1 MVDISRVSQNVRQMI
16 DDIASQDGK
25 KGISSQA
32 ERNALADL
40 LSGGKITGKSNI
52 DYIQGEINNF
62 DLNEAAKNASD
73 FVKKAIK
80 SAMKMTGDKK
90 AIDDK
95 TELAVLDSIINN
107 ADGNY
112 SAEDIQ
118 YAKLLKAQSVYAGE
132 KSTEAALIEENSVL
146 AEKNSELMA
155 ENRELKAELEAT
167 KQQAAK
173 AIAEF
178 EAKAAE
184 FKNINNPLIKDAI
197 DQIKGS
203 LTKINNASTESS
215 ELITELEAKQGAVK
229 MGKLTKATLKSFQKS
244 VHKKIQQNQT
254 TIDKEKTQIQNNMEI
269 LKNSAPDLAKTVLTA
284 ISGGLSN
291 VLFSV
296 FEDTPASAPD
306 TSKKTEL

>member
-16 DDIASQDGK
+16 DDISSQDGK
-25 KGISSQA
+25 KGISSQT

-80 SAMKMTGDKK
+80 NAMKMTGDKR

-107 ADGNY
+107 ADGTY

-118 YAKLLKAQSVYAGE
+118 YAKLLKAQSIYAGE
-132 KSTEAALIEENSVL
+132 RSNEAVLMEENTLL
-146 AEKNSELMA
+146 AEENSELMA
-155 ENRELKAELEAT
+155 ENKELKAELEAT

-173 AIAEF
+173 AMAEF
-178 EAKAAE
+178 EAKMAE
-184 FKNINNPLIKDAI
+184 FKNISNPMVKDTI
-197 DQIKGS
+197 DQIKDS
-203 LTKINNASTESS
+203 LTKINNASSESS
-215 ELITELEAKQGAVK
+215 ELIIELETKQEAAKNGN
-229 MGKLTKATLKSFQKS
+229 LTQATLEKFQQMVDEKITQNKS
-244 VHKKIQQNQT
+244 
-254 TIDKEKTQIQNNMEI
+254 TIDNEKANLQKQVDVLKEKAPEALTI
-269 LKNSAPDLAKTVLTA
+269 LASTPILALIMGGAKKAASSA
-284 ISGGLSN
+284 SGN
-291 VLFSV
+291 
-296 FEDTPASAPD
+296 
-306 TSKKTEL
+306 